1 MSLSMRK
8 SLSIVSL
15 LKLFIT
21 AEDTPFR
28 FRLPLE
34 RHHSIQIS
42 LKFKPLELNRPFILR
57 HILKGTR
64 THTRSN
70 RLSGKPRCYNPWDW
84 PERRAYS
91 ILGTTVKYKML
102 FLGISS
108 KNAYLMHC
116 HDEMRLKNFTVSS
129 TKS

>member
-1 MSLSMRK
+1 MSLSICK

-64 THTRSN
+64 THARSN
-70 RLSGKPRCYNPWDW
+70 RFSGKPRCYNPWDW

-91 ILGTTVKYKML
+91 ILGTTVQIQNAFSRDKLQKRL
-102 FLGISS
+102 FDALSRR
-108 KNAYLMHC
+108 NEA
-116 HDEMRLKNFTVSS
+116 
-129 TKS
+129 TKFYCVFD